1 MEASYSHG
9 PDEWLIL
16 VGLVAVLFFLDLVV
30 MRSRGGVMS
39 TRGAMLATGFWI
51 LVAFAFG
58 GYVLLTLGAEAGKTY
73 ISGYLIEKSLSLD
86 NVFVFLLVMSSF
98 AIPFEQ
104 QHRLLTF
111 GIIGALVLRALF
123 IVVGAAALSTFGWV
137 SIPFAAI
144 LIWTGVKLWQHR
156 HDHDEETK
164 LVEKVY
170 DRLPITQDDSG
181 KLWIKKNGKRL
192 FTPAGG
198 ALIGIILVDIL
209 FAVDSVPAILAV
221 TTDVYI
227 VWAANAFALLGLR
240 PLFFVVAVLVERFY
254 YLKTALAVLLIFI
267 GVKLGLQE
275 FVGKLDPAIS
285 LAVIALILLTGM
297 IASLIRERRKT
308 GHF

>member
-1 MEASYSHG
+1 MDPSPAG
-9 PDEWLIL
+9 ATDWLIL
-16 VGLVAVLFFLDLVV
+16 VAIVSVLFFVDLVV

-39 TRGAMLATGFWI
+39 TRGAMIATVFWI
-51 LVAFAFG
+51 AIAFVFG
-58 GYVLLTLGAEAGKTY
+58 GFVFLNLGAEAGKTY

-86 NVFVFLLVMSSF
+86 NVFVFLLVMSAF
-98 AIPFEQ
+98 AIPIEQ

-111 GIIGALVLRALF
+111 GIIGALVLRAFF
-123 IVVGAAALSTFGWV
+123 IVVGAAALSAFGWV

-164 LVEKVY
+164 LVEKIY
-170 DRLPITQDDSG
+170 DRLPITQNSSG
-181 KLWIKKNGKRL
+181 KLWIKENGKKL
-192 FTPAGG
+192 LTPAGG

-240 PLFFVVAVLVERFY
+240 PLFFVVAILVERFY
-254 YLKTALAVLLIFI
+254 YLKTALAALLIFI
-267 GVKLGLQE
+267 GIKLGLQE
-275 FVGKLDPAIS
+275 FVGKLDPIIS
-285 LAVIALILLTGM
+285 LVVIAAILLTGM
-297 IASLIRERRKT
+297 IASLIHEKRKT

>member
-1 MEASYSHG
+1 MESATHG
-9 PDEWLIL
+9 TTDWLIL
-16 VGLVAVLFFLDLVV
+16 IGIVALLFFFDLVV
-30 MRSRGGVMS
+30 MRSRGGVMG
-39 TRGAMLATGFWI
+39 TRGAILATGFWI
-51 LVAFAFG
+51 GVAFLFG
-58 GYVLLTLGAEAGKTY
+58 GFVFLNFGAEAGKTY

-98 AIPFEQ
+98 AIPLEQ

-123 IVVGAAALSTFGWV
+123 IVVGAAALKAFGWI

-144 LIWTGVKLWQHR
+144 LIWTGIKLWQHR

-164 LVEKVY
+164 LVGKIY
-170 DRLPITQDDSG
+170 DRLPITQTQST
-181 KLWIKKNGKRL
+181 KLWVKENGKRL
-192 FTPAGG
+192 LTPAGG
-198 ALIGIILVDIL
+198 ALIGIIVVDIL

-240 PLFFVVAVLVERFY
+240 PLFFVVAILVERFY
-254 YLKTALAVLLIFI
+254 YLKTALAALLIFV
-267 GVKLGLQE
+267 GGKLALQE
-275 FVGKLDPAIS
+275 FVGKLEPAVS

-297 IASLIRERRKT
+297 AASMVRERRLT
-308 GHF
+308 GHW

>member
-1 MEASYSHG
+1 MDPSIAG
-9 PDEWLIL
+9 AGDWLIL
-16 VGLVAVLFFLDLVV
+16 VAAVAVLFFLDLVV
-30 MRSRGGVMS
+30 MRSRGGVMG
-39 TRGAMLATGFWI
+39 TRGAILATGFWVG
-51 LVAFAFG
+51 VAFLFG
-58 GYVLLTLGAEAGKTY
+58 GFVFLNFGGEAGKTY

-98 AIPFEQ
+98 AIPIEQ

-111 GIIGALVLRALF
+111 GIIGALILRAFF
-123 IVVGAAALSTFGWV
+123 IIVGAAALSAFGWV
-137 SIPFAAI
+137 SVPFAAI

-164 LVEKVY
+164 LVSKIY
-170 DRLPITQDDSG
+170 DRLPITQNHSG
-181 KLWIKKNGKRL
+181 RLWVRENGKKL
-192 FTPAGG
+192 LTPAGG

-240 PLFFVVAVLVERFY
+240 PLFFVVALLVERFY
-254 YLKTALAVLLIFI
+254 YLKTALAFLLIFVGI
-267 GVKLGLQE
+267 KLGLQE

-285 LAVIALILLTGM
+285 LVVIALILLTGM
-297 IASLIRERRKT
+297 IASLIRERRLS
-308 GHF
+308 GRW

>member
-58 GYVLLTLGAEAGKTY
+58 GYVLLTLGSEAGKTY

-123 IVVGAAALSTFGWV
+123 IVAGAAALQTFGWV
-137 SIPFAAI
+137 SIPFALI
-144 LIWTGVKLWQHR
+144 LLWTGVKLWQHR

-170 DRLPITQDDSG
+170 DRLPITQDNSG
-181 KLWIKKNGKRL
+181 KLWIRKNGKRL

-275 FVGKLDPAIS
+275 FVGKLDPLIS
-285 LAVIALILLTGM
+285 LVVIALILLTGM
-297 IASLIRERRKT
+297 TASLIREKRQT

>member
-16 VGLVAVLFFLDLVV
+16 VGAVAVLFFLDLVV
-30 MRSRGGVMS
+30 MRSRGGFMS

-58 GYVLLTLGAEAGKTY
+58 GYVLLTLGAEAAKTY

-123 IVVGAAALSTFGWV
+123 IVAGAAALQTFGWV

-267 GVKLGLQE
+267 GIKLGLQE
-275 FVGKLDPAIS
+275 FVGKLDPLIS
-285 LAVIALILLTGM
+285 LIVIALILLTGM
-297 IASLIRERRKT
+297 IASLVREKRRT
-308 GHF
+308 GHL

>member
-9 PDEWLIL
+9 PDEWLVLI
-16 VGLVAVLFFLDLVV
+16 GLVAVLFFLDLVV

-51 LVAFAFG
+51 IVAFLFG

-123 IVVGAAALSTFGWV
+123 IVAGAAALQTFGWV
-137 SIPFAAI
+137 SIPFALI
-144 LIWTGVKLWQHR
+144 LLWTGVKLWQHR

-181 KLWIKKNGKRL
+181 KLWIRKNGKRM

-254 YLKTALAVLLIFI
+254 YLKTALAALLIFI
-267 GVKLGLQE
+267 GIKLGLQE

-285 LAVIALILLTGM
+285 LAVIAVILLTGM
-297 IASLIRERRKT
+297 IASLVREKRQT

>member
-58 GYVLLTLGAEAGKTY
+58 GYILLTLGAEAGKTY

>member
-1 MEASYSHG
+1 VEPSPA
-9 PDEWLIL
+9 DLTDWLIL
-16 VGLVAVLFFLDLVV
+16 IGIVAVLFFLDLVV

-39 TRGAMLATGFWI
+39 TRGAMVATVFWI
-51 LVAFAFG
+51 GIAFVFG
-58 GYVLLTLGAEAGKTY
+58 GFVFLNLGAEAGKTY

-98 AIPFEQ
+98 AIPIEQ

-111 GIIGALVLRALF
+111 GIIGALVLRAVF
-123 IVVGAAALSTFGWV
+123 IVVGAAALSAFGWI

-164 LVEKVY
+164 LVEKIY
-170 DRLPITQDDSG
+170 DRLPITQNHSG
-181 KLWIKKNGKRL
+181 KLWVKENGKKL
-192 FTPAGG
+192 LTPAGG
-198 ALIGIILVDIL
+198 ALIGIILIDIL

-240 PLFFVVAVLVERFY
+240 PLFFVVAILVERFY
-254 YLKTALAVLLIFI
+254 YLKTALAFLLIFI
-267 GVKLGLQE
+267 GIKLGLQE
-275 FVGKLDPAIS
+275 VVGKLDPLIS
-285 LAVIALILLTGM
+285 LAVIASILLTGM
-297 IASLIRERRKT
+297 VASLIHEKKKT
-308 GHF
+308 GHW

>member
-1 MEASYSHG
+1 MDPSPAG
-9 PDEWLIL
+9 ATDWLIL
-16 VGLVAVLFFLDLVV
+16 IAIVGTLFFVDLVV

-39 TRGAMLATGFWI
+39 TRGAMIATAFWI
-51 LVAFAFG
+51 AVAFVFG
-58 GYVLLTLGAEAGKTY
+58 GFVFLNLGAEAGKTY

-98 AIPFEQ
+98 AIPIEQ

-123 IVVGAAALSTFGWV
+123 IVVGAAALSAFGWV

-164 LVEKVY
+164 LVSKIY
-170 DRLPITQDDSG
+170 DRLPITQNHSG
-181 KLWIKKNGKRL
+181 KLWVKENGRKL
-192 FTPAGG
+192 LTPAGG

-240 PLFFVVAVLVERFY
+240 PLFFVVAILVERFY
-254 YLKTALAVLLIFI
+254 YLKTALAFLLIFI
-267 GVKLGLQE
+267 GIKLGLQE
-275 FVGKLDPAIS
+275 FVGKLDPIIS
-285 LAVIALILLTGM
+285 LIVIASILLTGM
-297 IASLIRERRKT
+297 IASLIHEKRKT

>member
-51 LVAFAFG
+51 LVAFLFG
-58 GYVLLTLGAEAGKTY
+58 GYIFLTLGAEAGKTY

-98 AIPFEQ
+98 AIPVEQ

-111 GIIGALVLRALF
+111 GIIGALLLRALF

>member
-9 PDEWLIL
+9 PDEWLVLI
-16 VGLVAVLFFLDLVV
+16 GLVALLFFLDLVV

-39 TRGAMLATGFWI
+39 TRGAMLATVFWI
-51 LVAFAFG
+51 GIAFLFG
-58 GYVLLTLGAEAGKTY
+58 GYIFLTLGAEAGKTY

-123 IVVGAAALSTFGWV
+123 IVVGAAALETFGWV
-137 SIPFAAI
+137 SIPFALI
-144 LIWTGVKLWQHR
+144 LLWTGFKLWQHR

-181 KLWIKKNGKRL
+181 KLWIRKNGKRM
-192 FTPAGG
+192 FTQAGG

-254 YLKTALAVLLIFI
+254 YLKTALAALLIFI
-267 GVKLGLQE
+267 GIKLGLQE
-275 FVGKLDPAIS
+275 FVGKLDPIIS
-285 LAVIALILLTGM
+285 LIVIAAILLTGI
-297 IASLIRERRKT
+297 IASLIHEKRKT

>member
-1 MEASYSHG
+1 MEPSPA
-9 PDEWLIL
+9 DLTDWLIL
-16 VGLVAVLFFLDLVV
+16 VGIVAVLFFLDLVV

-39 TRGAMLATGFWI
+39 TRGAMVATVFWI
-51 LVAFAFG
+51 GIAFVFG
-58 GYVLLTLGAEAGKTY
+58 GFVFLNLGAEAGKTY

-98 AIPFEQ
+98 AIPIEQ

-111 GIIGALVLRALF
+111 GIIGALVLRAVF
-123 IVVGAAALSTFGWV
+123 IVVGAAALSAFGWI

-164 LVEKVY
+164 LVEKIY
-170 DRLPITQDDSG
+170 DRLPITQNHSG
-181 KLWIKKNGKRL
+181 KLWVKENGKKL
-192 FTPAGG
+192 LTPAGG

-240 PLFFVVAVLVERFY
+240 PLFFVVAILVERFY
-254 YLKTALAVLLIFI
+254 YLKTALAFLLIFI
-267 GVKLGLQE
+267 GIKLGLQE
-275 FVGKLDPAIS
+275 FVGKLDPIIS
-285 LAVIALILLTGM
+285 LVVIAAILLTGM
-297 IASLIRERRKT
+297 IASLIHEKKKT
-308 GHF
+308 GHW

>member
-1 MEASYSHG
+1 MDPSPAG
-9 PDEWLIL
+9 ATDWLIL
-16 VGLVAVLFFLDLVV
+16 VAIVSVLFFLDLVA

-39 TRGAMLATGFWI
+39 TRGAMLATVFWI
-51 LVAFAFG
+51 AVAFAFG
-58 GYVLLTLGAEAGKTY
+58 GFVFLNLGSEAGKTY

-86 NVFVFLLVMSSF
+86 NVFVFLLVMSAF
-98 AIPFEQ
+98 AIPIEQ

-111 GIIGALVLRALF
+111 GIIGALLLRAVF
-123 IVVGAAALSTFGWV
+123 ILAGAAALSAFGWV

-144 LIWTGVKLWQHR
+144 LIWTGLKLWQHR

-164 LVEKVY
+164 LVEKIY
-170 DRLPITQDDSG
+170 DRLPITQSQSG
-181 KLWIKKNGKRL
+181 KLLVRENGKKL
-192 FTPAGG
+192 LTPAGG

-254 YLKTALAVLLIFI
+254 YLKTALAALLIFI
-267 GVKLGLQE
+267 GMKLGLQE

-285 LAVIALILLTGM
+285 LAVIALILLTGI
-297 IASLIRERRKT
+297 IASLIHEKRKT

>member
-16 VGLVAVLFFLDLVV
+16 VGVVAILFFLDLVV

-123 IVVGAAALSTFGWV
+123 IVAGAAALQTFGWV

-275 FVGKLDPAIS
+275 FVGKLDPLIS
-285 LAVIALILLTGM
+285 LVVIASILLTGM
-297 IASLIRERRKT
+297 IASLVREKRKT

>member
-9 PDEWLIL
+9 PDEWLVL

-58 GYVLLTLGAEAGKTY
+58 GYILLTLGSEAGKTY

-123 IVVGAAALSTFGWV
+123 IVAGAAALQTFGWV
-137 SIPFAAI
+137 SIPFALI
-144 LIWTGVKLWQHR
+144 LLWTGVKLWQHR

-181 KLWIKKNGKRL
+181 KLWIRKNGKRL

-267 GVKLGLQE
+267 GIKLGLQE

-297 IASLIRERRKT
+297 IASLIREKRQT

>member
-1 MEASYSHG
+1 MDPSPAG
-9 PDEWLIL
+9 NTDWVILIAI
-16 VGLVAVLFFLDLVV
+16 VGTLFFLDLVV

-39 TRGAMLATGFWI
+39 TRGAMIATVFWI
-51 LVAFAFG
+51 GVAFAFG
-58 GYVLLTLGAEAGKTY
+58 GFVFLNLGAEAGKTY

-98 AIPFEQ
+98 AIPIEQ

-123 IVVGAAALSTFGWV
+123 IVVGAAALSAFGWV

-164 LVEKVY
+164 LVEKIY
-170 DRLPITQDDSG
+170 NRLPITQNHSG
-181 KLWIKKNGKRL
+181 KLWVRENGKKL
-192 FTPAGG
+192 LTPAGG

-240 PLFFVVAVLVERFY
+240 PLFFVVAILVERFY
-254 YLKTALAVLLIFI
+254 YLKTALAFLLIFI
-267 GVKLGLQE
+267 GIKLGLQE
-275 FVGKLDPAIS
+275 FVGKLDPIIS
-285 LAVIALILLTGM
+285 LIVIAAILLTGM
-297 IASLIRERRKT
+297 IASLIHEKRKT

>member
-9 PDEWLIL
+9 PDEWLVLI
-16 VGLVAVLFFLDLVV
+16 GLVAVLFFLDLVV

-58 GYVLLTLGAEAGKTY
+58 GYILLTLGAEAGKTY

-123 IVVGAAALSTFGWV
+123 IVAGAAALQTFGWV
-137 SIPFAAI
+137 SIPFALI
-144 LIWTGVKLWQHR
+144 LLWTGVKLWQHR

-181 KLWIKKNGKRL
+181 KLWIRKNGKRL

-254 YLKTALAVLLIFI
+254 YLKTALAFLLIFI
-267 GVKLGLQE
+267 GIKLGLQE

-297 IASLIRERRKT
+297 IASLIREKRQT

>member
-1 MEASYSHG
+1 MGRTYSHS
-9 PDEWLIL
+9 PDEWLVLI
-16 VGLVAVLFFLDLVV
+16 GAVAILFFLDLVV

-58 GYVLLTLGAEAGKTY
+58 GYILLTLGAEAGKTY

-123 IVVGAAALSTFGWV
+123 IVAGAAALQTFGWV
-137 SIPFAAI
+137 SIPFALI
-144 LIWTGVKLWQHR
+144 LLWTGVKLWQHR

-181 KLWIKKNGKRL
+181 KLWIRKNGKRM

-254 YLKTALAVLLIFI
+254 YLKTALAALLIFI
-267 GVKLGLQE
+267 GIKLGLQE
-275 FVGKLDPAIS
+275 FVGKLDPIIS
-285 LAVIALILLTGM
+285 LIVIASILLTGM
-297 IASLIRERRKT
+297 IASLIHEKRKT

>member
-1 MEASYSHG
+1 VEPSPA
-9 PDEWLIL
+9 DLTDWLIL
-16 VGLVAVLFFLDLVV
+16 IGIVAVLFFLDLVV

-39 TRGAMLATGFWI
+39 TRGAMVATVFWI
-51 LVAFAFG
+51 GIAFVFG
-58 GYVLLTLGAEAGKTY
+58 GFVFLNLGAEAGKTY

-98 AIPFEQ
+98 AIPIEQ

-111 GIIGALVLRALF
+111 GIIGALVLRAVF
-123 IVVGAAALSTFGWV
+123 IVVGAAALSAFGWI

-164 LVEKVY
+164 LVEKIY
-170 DRLPITQDDSG
+170 DRLPITQNHSG
-181 KLWIKKNGKRL
+181 KLWVKENGKKL
-192 FTPAGG
+192 LTPAGG

-240 PLFFVVAVLVERFY
+240 PLFFVVAILVERFY
-254 YLKTALAVLLIFI
+254 YLKTALAFLLIFI
-267 GVKLGLQE
+267 GIKLGLQE
-275 FVGKLDPAIS
+275 FVGKLDPIIS
-285 LAVIALILLTGM
+285 LVVIAAILLTGM
-297 IASLIRERRKT
+297 IASLIHEKKKT
-308 GHF
+308 GHW

>member
-1 MEASYSHG
+1 MEAAYSH
-9 PDEWLIL
+9 DATDWLIL
-16 VGLVAVLFFLDLVV
+16 VSAVALLFFLDLVV

-39 TRGAMLATGFWI
+39 TRGAILATGFWVM
-51 LVAFAFG
+51 VAFAFG
-58 GYVLLTLGAEAGKTY
+58 GFVFLDLGSEAGKTY

-98 AIPFEQ
+98 AIPIEQ

-111 GIIGALVLRALF
+111 GIIGALVLRAVF
-123 IVVGAAALSTFGWV
+123 IVAGAAALSTFGWV
-137 SIPFAAI
+137 SVPFAAI

-156 HDHDEETK
+156 HDYKEETK
-164 LVEKVY
+164 LVERISN
-170 DRLPITQDDSG
+170 RLRITPDHSG
-181 KLWIKKNGKRL
+181 KLWIRENGKKFL
-192 FTPAGG
+192 TPAGG

-240 PLFFVVAVLVERFY
+240 PLFFLVALLVERFY
-254 YLKTALAVLLIFI
+254 YLKTALAVLLIFVGI
-267 GVKLGLQE
+267 KLGLQE
-275 FVGKLDPAIS
+275 FVGKLDPMVS
-285 LAVIALILLTGM
+285 LVVIALILLTGM
-297 IASLIRERRKT
+297 TASLIREKRMT

>member
-1 MEASYSHG
+1 MT
-9 PDEWLIL
+9 DWLIL
-16 VGLVAVLFFLDLVV
+16 VAIVAVLFFLDLVV

-39 TRGAMLATGFWI
+39 TRGAMIATVFWI
-51 LVAFAFG
+51 AVAFVFG
-58 GYVLLTLGAEAGKTY
+58 GFVFLNLGAEAGKTY

-86 NVFVFLLVMSSF
+86 NVFVFLLVMSAF
-98 AIPFEQ
+98 AIPIEQ

-123 IVVGAAALSTFGWV
+123 IVVGAAALSAFGWV

-164 LVEKVY
+164 LVEKIY
-170 DRLPITQDDSG
+170 DRLPITQSQSA
-181 KLWIKKNGKRL
+181 KLWVRENGKKL
-192 FTPAGG
+192 LTPAGG

-240 PLFFVVAVLVERFY
+240 PLFFVVAILVERFY
-254 YLKTALAVLLIFI
+254 YLKTALAALLIFI
-267 GVKLGLQE
+267 GIKLGLQE
-275 FVGKLDPAIS
+275 FVGKLDPMIS
-285 LAVIALILLTGM
+285 LAVIASILLVGI
-297 IASLIRERRKT
+297 IASLIHEKRKT

>member
-1 MEASYSHG
+1 MEATYSHG
-9 PDEWLIL
+9 PTDWLIL
-16 VGLVAVLFFLDLVV
+16 VGLVAALFFFDLVV

-39 TRGAMLATGFWI
+39 TKGAVIATGFWVA
-51 LVAFAFG
+51 VAFAFG
-58 GYVLLTLGAEAGKTY
+58 GFVFLNFGSEAGKTY

-98 AIPFEQ
+98 AIPIEH

-111 GIIGALVLRALF
+111 GIIGALVLRAVF
-123 IVVGAAALSTFGWV
+123 IVAGAAALQTFGWV
-137 SIPFAAI
+137 SIPVAAI

-170 DRLPITQDDSG
+170 DRLPITPDDSG
-181 KLWIKKNGKRL
+181 RLWLRKNGKRV

-198 ALIGIILVDIL
+198 ALIGIVLVDIL

-240 PLFFVVAVLVERFY
+240 PLFFVVALLIERFY
-254 YLKTALAVLLIFI
+254 YLKTALAFLLVFV

-275 FVGKLDPAIS
+275 FVGKLDPMVS
-285 LAVIALILLTGM
+285 LAVIAAILLTGM
-297 IASLIRERRKT
+297 SASLIRERRQK